1 MEFHLLLFLIAITF
15 LAYAIKGLTGFG
27 PALIV
32 VPFFTA
38 LLGIQYALP
47 AAAIFDTIAG
57 FLLLITVSKQ
67 ISWKFCFPLM
77 ISIALGSFIG
87 ANTVFM
93 VSSELIQIL
102 IGIFIFLFG
111 IYLLLTNSQKILIKN
126 INNQKVLIGA
136 TIAGFLSGI
145 IGGMIGMSGPILV
158 IYLKYFF
165 SKEFFRTQLITIFL
179 VANMVRLFIY
189 YKGGLLSFEESKF
202 FIACLPALLI
212 GLLVGHILQVH
223 ISEKHFNRVVSS
235 ILILVSL
242 KLVFF

>member
-1 MEFHLLLFLIAITF
+1 MEFHPLLFLITITF
-15 LAYAIKGLTGFG
+15 LAYSIKGLTGFG
-27 PALIV
+27 PALII

-38 LLGIQYALP
+38 IIGIQFALP

-57 FLLLITVSKQ
+57 LLLLTTVFKQ

-77 ISIALGSFIG
+77 ISIAIGSFIG
-87 ANTVFM
+87 AHTVFI
-93 VSSELIQIL
+93 VSPALIQIL

-111 IYLLLTNSQKILIKN
+111 LYLWLTNSQKILIKN
-126 INNQKVLIGA
+126 IDKQKVLFGA
-136 TIAGFLSGI
+136 TIAGFLGGI
-145 IGGMIGMSGPILV
+145 TGGMIGMSGPILV

-179 VANMVRLFIY
+179 VENVVRLIIY
-189 YKGGLLSFEESKF
+189 YKGGLLGFEESKS
-202 FIACLPALLI
+202 FITCLPALLI
-212 GLLVGHILQVH
+212 GLWVGHALQVH

-242 KLVFF
+242 KLVLF